1 MNWVGIK
8 IDQGPVKSP
17 SIPLYKRGKILKWFQ
32 QVPPFSRGENPPS
45 PPFGKGGSR
54 GILQEKGYTL
64 VEILIAIA
72 ILAFGLM
79 AVATMQVTAI
89 KTNAI
94 ASGISQG
101 ITLGQA
107 KVEELMNLSYSVL
120 IDTTGDGTDEDN
132 GFGLNNT
139 VDPADECNN
148 DPVSDGFW
156 PNSPSWDCNA
166 SYRVFWN
173 IAVDEP
179 VTSSKTIRVIV
190 TWTEKGRNKRIK
202 LDFVKTSLS

>member
-32 QVPPFSRGENPPS
+32 QVPPFH
-45 PPFGKGGSR
+45 KGGLG
-54 GILQEKGYTL
+54 GILQQEGYTL

-72 ILAFGLM
+72 ILAFGLL

-94 ASGISQG
+94 ARGISQG
-101 ITLGQA
+101 LTLGQT
-107 KVEELMNLSYSVL
+107 KVEELMNLAYSAL
-120 IDTTGDGTDEDN
+120 NDTDLDGTDEDADDDGIDDDGGN
-132 GFGLNNT
+132 FGLNDT
-139 VDPADECNN
+139 GN
-148 DPVSDGFW
+148 DSDNEE
-156 PNSPSWDCNA
+156 PNGR
-166 SYRVFWN
+166 YTIYWN
-173 IAVDEP
+173 VAVNEP
-179 VTSSKTIRVIV
+179 VISSKTIRVIV

-202 LDFVKTSLS
+202 LDFVKTNLS